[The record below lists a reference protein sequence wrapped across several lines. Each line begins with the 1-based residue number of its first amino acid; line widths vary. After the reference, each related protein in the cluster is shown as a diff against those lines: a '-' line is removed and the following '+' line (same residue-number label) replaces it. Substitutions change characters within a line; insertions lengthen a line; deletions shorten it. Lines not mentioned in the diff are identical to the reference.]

1 MNLLVEGIAK
11 GLVEETKMTRKLT
24 IGGKTKAYP
33 VYRVHL
39 DLLFYNDQN
48 DRITTWIEEYRIE
61 HGDTSID
68 MTDREAYNDLIEK
81 FIVDSN
87 PEKIEQTKNNIK
99 LVDQREAGITLQD
112 GRIVDGNRRFTCLRQ
127 LHKEN
132 PHKFTFFE
140 TVILTENIQSDA
152 KNIKMLELM
161 VQHGEEQRVD
171 YDPIDRLAGLYND
184 VVRHGLLTVTEYAK
198 SVNKPVKEIET
209 DLEIAQFLV
218 EYLEY
223 LQMPY
228 QFHIARKNKLDG
240 PLREIY
246 PVIKSEK
253 DEDRRDDMKQVV
265 FLQFSLNPMG
275 DMTRYMR
282 KVKKILKDK
291 RQSDAFIEKQM
302 DIAEEVMDKIS
313 DSKEI
318 SDNKLME
325 TLESFKRGSEE
336 AISAQQTTD
345 RFDEKIKATANREQ
359 AAHTLDK
366 AIDSINELD
375 TNIFV
380 KLSDEQLQLI
390 REKADELIENV
401 QQLKEATYVSDA
413 AD

>member
-1 MNLLVEGIAK
+1 MNLLVDGIAQ

-39 DLLFYNDQN
+39 NLLFYNDQN
-48 DRITTWIEEYRIE
+48 DRITTWIEEYQIE
-61 HGDTSID
+61 HGDASID

-81 FIVDSN
+81 FIVSSN
-87 PEKIEQTKNNIK
+87 PEKIEQTKNNIM

-127 LHKEN
+127 LHKDN
-132 PHKFTFFE
+132 PNKFAFFE

-184 VVRHGLLTVTEYAK
+184 VVRHGLLTVNEYAK

-282 KVKKILKDK
+282 KVKKILKDR

-318 SDNKLME
+318 SDSKLME

-380 KLSDEQLQLI
+380 KLSDEQLQII

-401 QQLKEATYVSDA
+401 QQLKEATYVSDT

>member
-1 MNLLVEGIAK
+1 MNLLVEGVAQ

-48 DRITTWIEEYRIE
+48 DRITTWIEEYQIE
-61 HGDTSID
+61 HGAASID

-81 FIVDSN
+81 FIVSSN
-87 PEKIEQTKNNIK
+87 PEKIEQTKNNIM

-132 PHKFTFFE
+132 PNKFAFFE

-184 VVRHGLLTVTEYAK
+184 VVRHGLLTVTEYAR

-223 LQMPY
+223 IQMPY

-253 DEDRRDDMKQVV
+253 DEDRRVDMKQVV
-265 FLQFSLNPMG
+265 FGQFALNPMG

-282 KVKKILKDK
+282 KVKKILKDR

-302 DIAEEVMDKIS
+302 DIAEKVMDKIS

-336 AISAQQTTD
+336 AISAQQATD

-380 KLSDEQLQLI
+380 KLSDEQLQFI

-401 QQLKEATYVSDA
+401 QQLKEATYVSDT

>member
-1 MNLLVEGIAK
+1 MDLLKEGIEK
-11 GLVEETKMTRKLT
+11 GLVEATNMTRKLT

-39 DLLFYNDQN
+39 DILYYNDQN
-48 DRITTWIEEYRIE
+48 DRITTWIEEYKLE
-61 HGDTSID
+61 HGDSSID
-68 MTDREAYNDLIEK
+68 ISNREAYNDIIED
-81 FIVDSN
+81 FIVKSN
-87 PEKIEQTKNNIK
+87 PERIEQTKNNIK

-127 LHKEN
+127 LHRDN
-132 PHKFTFFE
+132 THKYAFFE
-140 TVILTENIQSDA
+140 TVILTEDFKRDA
-152 KNIKMLELM
+152 KNIKMLELA

-184 VVRHGLLTVTEYAK
+184 VVRYKLLTVKEYAN
-198 SVNKPVKEIET
+198 SVNKSEKEIET
-209 DLEIAQFLV
+209 DVEIAKLLV
-218 EYLEY
+218 EYLDY
-223 LQMPY
+223 IQMPF

-253 DEDRRDDMKQVV
+253 DEDRCIDMKQVV
-265 FLQFSLNPMG
+265 FGQLALNPIG

-291 RQSDAFIEKQM
+291 RQGDAFIEEQM
-302 DIAEEVMDKIS
+302 DIAEKVMDKIS
-313 DSKEI
+313 DSKEV
-318 SDNKLME
+318 SDNKLIE
-325 TLESFKRGSEE
+325 TLDSFKRGSDE
-336 AISAQQTTD
+336 AISAQQATE
-345 RFDEKIKATANREQ
+345 RFDEKIRAIANREQ

-380 KLSDEQLQLI
+380 KLSEEQLQLI
-390 REKADELIENV
+390 REKADELIEIL
-401 QQLKEATYVSDA
+401 QQLKEAAYVSNATD
-413 AD
+413 